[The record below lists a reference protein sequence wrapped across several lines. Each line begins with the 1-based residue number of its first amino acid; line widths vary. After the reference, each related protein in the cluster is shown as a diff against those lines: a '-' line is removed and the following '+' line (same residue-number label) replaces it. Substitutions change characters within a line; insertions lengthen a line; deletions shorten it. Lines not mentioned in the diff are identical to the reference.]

1 MHTNNELSATS
12 ILSLFD
18 TTKAERTSFVRS
30 VINSLK
36 DGIADPLKV
45 HLQLKNTE
53 ALIEELSKDVE
64 YKEML
69 QTEATKH
76 GKKFDLHNAGFQ
88 IKETGVKY
96 NYDKLVIKEQNRP
109 QKVAVQL
116 DAKTSVMVYPE
127 MAEHA
132 RERYRQRHKQ
142 SQEQANTKQRASP
155 NKGKKKE
162 PQSDLIFFH

>member
-1 MHTNNELSATS
+1 MQQNNELSATS

-30 VINSLK
+30 VINNLK

-69 QTEATKH
+69 QTEAAKH

-96 NYDKLVIKEQNRP
+96 NYDNCGDAKLVELTQQLADIQAKVKERQEWLKTCP
-109 QKVAVQL
+109 SGGLQMLDDTTGELVTIFPPVKTSTTVVAVTL
-116 DAKTSVMVYPE
+116 K
-127 MAEHA
+127 
-132 RERYRQRHKQ
+132 
-142 SQEQANTKQRASP
+142 
-155 NKGKKKE
+155 
-162 PQSDLIFFH
+162 